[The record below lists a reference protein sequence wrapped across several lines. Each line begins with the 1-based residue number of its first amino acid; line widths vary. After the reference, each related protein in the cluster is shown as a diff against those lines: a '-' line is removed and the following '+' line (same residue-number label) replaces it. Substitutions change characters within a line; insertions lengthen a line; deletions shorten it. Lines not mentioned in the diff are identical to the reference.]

1 MERSIR
7 TQVCALKKHRILK
20 EAMIEI
26 SRNIQNTVEIIDDK
40 QVDQLIELLIDGL
53 KSNRR
58 IFVVGA
64 GRSGLVVRAFA
75 MRLMH
80 LGFEVFVAGETITPA
95 VTKKDI
101 LIAISGSG
109 STKLVVESAR
119 IAKKEV
125 NATVVVI
132 TSYPESPLA
141 KLADLV
147 VEIKGRTKIT
157 EQNDYIKRQIKGEHS
172 PLSPL
177 GTLFESTVLAF
188 LDGLIAE
195 LMKKTGKNEKE
206 LRERHAVIE

>member
-1 MERSIR
+1 M
-7 TQVCALKKHRILK
+7 L
-20 EAMIEI
+20 EI
-26 SRNIQNTVEIIDDK
+26 SGNIQNTVETLDDG
-40 QVDQLIELLIDGL
+40 QVDQLVELLIDGL

-80 LGFEVFVAGETITPA
+80 LGFEVFVVGETITPA

-109 STKLVVESAR
+109 RTKLVVESSR
-119 IAKKEV
+119 IAKNDV
-125 NATVVVI
+125 GATLVVI
-132 TSYPESPLA
+132 SSYTDSPLA
-141 KLADLV
+141 ELADLV
-147 VEIKGRTKIT
+147 VEIRGRTKIT
-157 EQNDYIKRQIKGEHS
+157 EQNDYIQRQIKGEHF
-172 PLSPL
+172 PLTPL

-188 LDGLIAE
+188 LDGLITE
-195 LMKKTGKNEKE
+195 LMEKTGTEEKD

>member
-1 MERSIR
+1 MSIKN
-7 TQVCALKKHRILK
+7 QVGALAKHRVLK
-20 EAMIEI
+20 EAMMEI
-26 SRNIQNTVEIIDDK
+26 STNINNTVQMIDDE
-40 QVDQLIELLIDGL
+40 QVDQLVGLLIDGL

-80 LGFEVFVAGETITPA
+80 LGFEVFVVGETITPA

-109 STKLVVESAR
+109 ITKLVVESSR
-119 IAKKEV
+119 IAKEDV
-125 NATVVVI
+125 DATLVVI
-132 TSYPESPLA
+132 TSYPDSPLA
-141 KLADLV
+141 QLADLV
-147 VEIKGRTKIT
+147 VEISGRTKIT
-157 EQNDYIKRQIKGEHS
+157 EQNDYIQRQIKGEHS
-172 PLSPL
+172 PLTPL

-195 LMKKTGKNEKE
+195 LMEKTGKREKE
-206 LRERHAVIE
+206 LKERHATIE

>member
-1 MERSIR
+1 M
-7 TQVCALKKHRILK
+7 AKHRVLK
-20 EAMIEI
+20 EAMMEI
-26 SRNIQNTVEIIDDK
+26 STNINNTVQMIDDE
-40 QVDQLIELLIDGL
+40 QVDQLVGLLIDGL

-80 LGFEVFVAGETITPA
+80 LGFEVFVVGETITPA

-109 STKLVVESAR
+109 ITKLVVESSR
-119 IAKKEV
+119 IAKEDV
-125 NATVVVI
+125 DATLVVI
-132 TSYPESPLA
+132 TSYPDSPLA
-141 KLADLV
+141 QLADLV
-147 VEIKGRTKIT
+147 VEISGRTKIT
-157 EQNDYIKRQIKGEHS
+157 EQNDYIQRQIKGEHS
-172 PLSPL
+172 PLTPL

-195 LMKKTGKNEKE
+195 LMEKTGKREKE
-206 LRERHAVIE
+206 LKERHATIE

>member
-1 MERSIR
+1 LAE
-7 TQVCALKKHRILK
+7 HRVLK
-20 EAMIEI
+20 EAMMEI
-26 SRNIQNTVEIIDDK
+26 STNIKNTVQTIDDK
-40 QVDQLIELLIDGL
+40 QVDQLVELLIDGL

-80 LGFEVFVAGETITPA
+80 LGFEVFVVGETITPA

-109 STKLVVESAR
+109 ITKLVVESSR
-119 IAKKEV
+119 IAKEEV
-125 NATVVVI
+125 DATLVVI
-132 TSYPESPLA
+132 TSYPDSPLA
-141 KLADLV
+141 QLADLV
-147 VEIKGRTKIT
+147 VEIRGRTKIT
-157 EQNDYIKRQIKGEHS
+157 EQNDYIQRQIKGEHS
-172 PLSPL
+172 PLTPL

-195 LMKKTGKNEKE
+195 LMEKTGKGEKE
-206 LRERHAVIE
+206 LRERHAIIE